1 MPWSALLLTSLP
13 LVWLIPQHYLPWLAA
28 HHDAA
33 ALALVAIAG
42 LLSVSGQ
49 ALPRTWGLATATALL
64 VIALQFAFHE
74 IPFGGDAWMA
84 SLFVLAFAGA
94 IAIGVAVGRLDTTES
109 SHWLDAPAVGC
120 VAAAILSVAIALMQW
135 TWTDS
140 LPLPVNFLARGDRP
154 YANFAQANNFCTAL
168 FLGFCALCWLREA
181 RRIGPLGWLIGSLFL
196 LFGMTMSGSRTGWL
210 QMLVAFALLCWAGRR
225 TDRPL
230 VLVPHALALLASFA
244 VMTLAWPAFNDLLL
258 LSGGRA
264 ASDQV
269 QAGLRLPIWQM
280 VVDAISRQPMK
291 GYGWLQN
298 SSAQWS
304 VALDHS
310 DLQRY
315 IDYSHSLL
323 LDLLIWAG
331 LPLGGLIAALA
342 GWGLYRQSRAINDA
356 RALWLFAGVLGFFV
370 HALLELPHAYAY
382 LLLPVGVSIGM
393 VHTLCP
399 GQASLR
405 LRPTPLA
412 VAWLVM
418 LAAIMVTAIDYL
430 KVEQNYRA
438 ARLVLAFGE
447 RRIVTPAPDL
457 QVLSQLGAFMQ
468 LIRTEARPG
477 MSLDELN
484 AMHKV
489 VMRYPH
495 PPALLRLAL
504 AQGLNGRPDDARDTL
519 RRLCAMHLA
528 ARCAEMRATWHALRL
543 QHSMLPVLEP
553 PAQSQTR

>member
-1 MPWSALLLTSLP
+1 M
-13 LVWLIPQHYLPWLAA
+13 
-28 HHDAA
+28 
-33 ALALVAIAG
+33 
-42 LLSVSGQ
+42 
-49 ALPRTWGLATATALL
+49 PRTWGLATAIALS
-64 VIALQFAFHE
+64 VIALQFALHQ
-74 IPFGGDAWMA
+74 IPFGGDAWVA
-84 SLFVLAFAGA
+84 SLFVLGFAGA
-94 IAIGVAVGRLDTTES
+94 IAIGVAMGRFDVAGS

-140 LPLPVNFLARGDRP
+140 LPLPINFLARGDRP

-168 FLGFCALCWLREA
+168 FLGLCALCWLREA
-181 RRIGPLGWLIGSLFL
+181 GRIGPLGWLIGSLFL

-210 QMLVAFALLCWAGRR
+210 QMLAAIALLCWAGRR

-230 VLVPHALALLASFA
+230 VRVPHALALLVSFI
-244 VMTLAWPAFNDLLL
+244 VMTLAWPAFNDMLL
-258 LSGGRA
+258 LSGGRT

-280 VVDAISRQPMK
+280 VIDAISRQPLQ

-298 SSAQWS
+298 SSAQWA

-310 DLQRY
+310 HLQRY

-331 LPLGGLIAALA
+331 LPLGGLIAALV

-405 LRPTPLA
+405 LRPAPLA
-412 VAWLVM
+412 LAWIVM
-418 LAAIMVTAIDYL
+418 LAAAMVTATDYL
-430 KVEQNYRA
+430 KVEQNYRT
-438 ARLVLAFGE
+438 ARLESAFGE

-477 MSLDELN
+477 MSTDELA

-489 VMRYPH
+489 VVRYPH

-504 AQGLNGRPDDARDTL
+504 AQGLNDRPGDARDTL

-528 ARCAEMRATWHALRL
+528 ARCEETRASWHVLQL
-543 QHSMLPVLEP
+543 QHPILQAIELPALP
-553 PAQSQTR
+553 RAR